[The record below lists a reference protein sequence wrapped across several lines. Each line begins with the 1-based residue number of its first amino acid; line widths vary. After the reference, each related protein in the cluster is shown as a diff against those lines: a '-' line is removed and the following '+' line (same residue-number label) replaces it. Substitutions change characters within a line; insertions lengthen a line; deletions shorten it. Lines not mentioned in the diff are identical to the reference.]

1 MDKRQMHRQA
11 CLTFFA
17 HLDFAQAFHHA
28 WEARIAPTQL
38 LPLFPELLLRPLP
51 DSTVLTADLLG
62 RNVHSVLEFV
72 LATRKQHSSDP
83 SAIRPDSELVKT
95 AVNQAESELLEFLWK
110 FHAENQGEN
119 RGEDQVEN
127 QAENQAENRGE
138 SRVVDVALFR
148 LLLNRGDP
156 RLSGFIAGQTSCE
169 EEDVRES
176 LVSRG
181 LYNAL
186 ASFYVQK
193 KRPRDALQLWRELG
207 EGALREEGVDGVSL
221 TCQFLRNRTE
231 TDTLE
236 LMRAFLP
243 WVMDRNPD
251 EGYKVVIFGEVST
264 VPIAGFV
271 LSELERVG
279 ASNYRSSYI
288 QYLVVMNHV
297 DDPALTTEFILERI
311 HLLLRQVQE
320 HDLDMAVARVADTPS
335 LVRDQRGQ
343 ILSFL
348 ENNQSYDASQVL
360 AEIDASA
367 LFFEKVVVL
376 GRLGRYEESLR
387 IVVYELKSISYACS
401 CCAKFPASSWYLL
414 LRILFAE
421 QDEECAMDRE
431 VTRRRRDSFRE
442 AALRVLEEHAYEIDP
457 IEVLKIIPEDLTL
470 QQLLQYYQSVVPH
483 STNVMREARI
493 QRGMEQWR

>member
-1 MDKRQMHRQA
+1 MHRQA

-17 HLDFAQAFHHA
+17 QLDFAQAFHHA
-28 WEARIAPTQL
+28 WEARIPPAEL
-38 LPLFPELLLRPLP
+38 LPLFPELLVRPLP
-51 DSTVLTADLLG
+51 ESAVLTADLIG
-62 RNVHSVLEFV
+62 RNVRSVLEFV
-72 LATRKQHSSDP
+72 VATKKQHSSDP
-83 SAIRPDSELVKT
+83 SAIRPDSEEVRT
-95 AVNQAESELLEFLWK
+95 AVNLAQSQLLEFLWK
-110 FHAENQGEN
+110 FHAESRGEN
-119 RGEDQVEN
+119 RGEDE
-127 QAENQAENRGE
+127 EG
-138 SRVVDVALFR
+138 RVVDVALFR
-148 LLLNRGDP
+148 LLLSRGDA
-156 RLSGFIAGQTSCE
+156 RLAGFIAGTTSCE

-186 ASFYVQK
+186 ASFYIQK

-207 EGALREEGVDGVSL
+207 EGALREDGVDGVSL

-231 TDTLE
+231 ADTLE

-264 VPIAGFV
+264 VPIASFV
-271 LSELERVG
+271 LRELDRVG

-297 DDPALTTEFILERI
+297 DDPALTTEFIVERI

-320 HDLDMAVARVADTPS
+320 HALDLAVPRMADTPS

-348 ENNQSYDASQVL
+348 ENNQSYDAAQVL
-360 AEIDASA
+360 REIEDAS

-414 LRILFAE
+414 IRILFSE
-421 QDEECAMDRE
+421 QDEEWARRVGM
-431 VTRRRRDSFRE
+431 RRRRRESFRE